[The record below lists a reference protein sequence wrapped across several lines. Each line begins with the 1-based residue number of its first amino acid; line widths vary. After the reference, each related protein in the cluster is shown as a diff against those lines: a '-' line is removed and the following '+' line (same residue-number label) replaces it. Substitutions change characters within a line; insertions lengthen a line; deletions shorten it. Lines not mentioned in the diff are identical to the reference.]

1 MNIAVCVLL
10 YGAALTWLGPPMLA
24 RLTSTGASPRLALT
38 VWLTAMALVGLA
50 WIVTGAGLLLEILG
64 IHIAKPERFC
74 VDMALGAGHL
84 GWAGGAALDAVT
96 AAASAVTI
104 IVVLR
109 VFLAAYRFWQR
120 SREHAH
126 TARLLGAPAYWAE
139 TVVVTSPVATAYC
152 VAGRPDAIVVT
163 TGALAALS
171 DAELAAVL
179 THEQAHLRGRHPQ
192 LLILFRALATSM
204 PRLPLFT
211 RGFEHVGR
219 LLEMRADDIA
229 AQRHGRQ
236 ALLGGLLRLAGAFP
250 AGATAVGAAE
260 TAVLERVARLVA
272 PAGVR
277 AQLPER
283 IALTATL
290 VALTVAPI
298 VITMICHR

>member
-1 MNIAVCVLL
+1 MHGFRKRILH
-10 YGAALTWLGPPMLA
+10 GA
-24 RLTSTGASPRLALT
+24 
-38 VWLTAMALVGLA
+38 TAMALAGLA
-50 WIVTGAGLLLEILG
+50 WIVTGTGLLLETLG

-104 IVVLR
+104 SVVLR

-126 TARLLGAPAYWAE
+126 TARLLGAPTDWAE
-139 TVVVTSPVATAYC
+139 TVVLTSPAATAYC

-229 AQRHGRQ
+229 APR
-236 ALLGGLLRLAGAFP
+236 P
-250 AGATAVGAAE
+250 AGAARRATPARRRISRGRNRGGSRRDRGARASRPPGGPRRGSR
-260 TAVLERVARLVA
+260 TIARA
-272 PAGVR
+272 DR
-277 AQLPER
+277 ADRDPGRADRGTHRHHKDLPP
-283 IALTATL
+283 LDG
-290 VALTVAPI
+290 
-298 VITMICHR
+298 